1 MSRGQTF
8 AKCSKTFCNMSLL
21 SHFRISPPAA
31 EKLPPGEVDAA
42 YKRYRTRT
50 FWGVTAA
57 YTLYY
62 VCRMTLGVV
71 KQPLIDGGI
80 LSAGQLGIIGS
91 AFYFVYAVG
100 KFTNGFLADHC
111 NIRRFMA
118 VGLGISALVNLVL
131 GILGLL
137 YGPLG
142 IASMVMLLSFSIL
155 WGLNGWVQSMGSPP
169 GTISLSRWFPLKTRG
184 TMYSIFSSTPQ
195 LGKAVSMIVTGF
207 IVAAVGWQWG
217 FLSAAAA
224 GVVGTVIALVF
235 ISDTP
240 ESRGLPSVQELSGEP
255 LRELDKKPVQ
265 DLQKWVFR
273 HPGIW
278 VIAISTAF
286 LYITQ
291 HAVSDWGVLFLQ
303 KQKAFSLEGATQVIG
318 IAEVFGVAGNLMAG
332 WLSDRV
338 FRGNRVRPVVI
349 SGVLAVLS
357 LAGFLFL
364 GGSYWANV
372 AFVALF
378 SMAFS
383 VVFCIVAGLMALD
396 FVPRKAT
403 GAALGI
409 VGISSYAAAGAQSLV
424 SGFLIE
430 GNVADGLYNFTPVS
444 VFWTAACLVA
454 FVLPVIGWKY
464 LRPKE

>member
-1 MSRGQTF
+1 
-8 AKCSKTFCNMSLL
+8 MSLY
-21 SHFRISPPAA
+21 SYFRISKPRGPQVPA
-31 EKLPPGEVDAA
+31 GEVEAT
-42 YKRYRTRT
+42 YRRLRKRT
-50 FWGVTAA
+50 FWGVIVA

-71 KQPLIDGGI
+71 KQPLIDGGV
-80 LSAGQLGIIGS
+80 LTAGQLGIIGS

-100 KFTNGFLADHC
+100 KFMNGFIADYC

-118 VGLGISALVNLVL
+118 VGIAVSALVNLLL

-137 YGPLG
+137 NGPLG
-142 IASMVMLLSFSIL
+142 FGSLFLLVLFSVL
-155 WGLNGWVQSMGSPP
+155 WGVNGWAQSMGSPP
-169 GTISLSRWFPLKTRG
+169 GTISLSRWFPLARRG

-195 LGKAVSMIVTGF
+195 LGKAVSMIMTGF
-207 IVAAVGWQWG
+207 IVAAAGWQWG
-217 FLSAAAA
+217 FLAAAVA
-224 GVVGTVIALVF
+224 GVMGLVISVVF

-240 ESRGLPSVQELSGEP
+240 ESEGLPSVQELSGEP
-255 LRELDKKPVQ
+255 VQTQDKKPTRE
-265 DLQKWVFR
+265 LQKWVFR

-303 KQKAFSLEGATQVIG
+303 KQKAFSLERAAQVIG
-318 IAEVFGVAGNLMAG
+318 LAEVFGVAGNLAAG
-332 WLSDRV
+332 WMSDV
-338 FRGNRVRPVVI
+338 LFRGNRVRPVVI
-349 SGVLAVLS
+349 AGILAVVS

-364 GGSYWANV
+364 DGGFGLNMACV
-372 AFVALF
+372 AVF
-378 SMAFS
+378 SCSFS

-409 VGISSYAAAGAQSLV
+409 VGISSYAAAGLQSV
-424 SGFLIE
+424 ASGLLID
-430 GNVADGLYNFTPVS
+430 GFTADGLYNFLPVS
-444 VFWTAACLVA
+444 IFWIVACFLA
-454 FVLPVIGWKY
+454 FSLPVLGWKY
-464 LRPKE
+464 LRK